1 MKTAEQ
7 QNAAHFDFGKLVE
20 SVAANNRSLVDSA
33 AQAVERYYRPAIR
46 ALSAEFQKAL
56 ADPETKMMSSLQV
69 AITAVVALAEASAAN
84 DYANAMVK
92 RDQLERH
99 EGRADHDMTTHG
111 TPMKAGA

>member
-20 SVAANNRSLVDSA
+20 SVAANNMSLVDSA
-33 AQAVERYYRPAIR
+33 AQAVERYYRPAIK

-56 ADPETKMMSSLQV
+56 ADPETKMKSALQI

-92 RDQLERH
+92 RDQLARH
-99 EGRADHDMTTHG
+99 DGRPDHDLDVVGRAL
-111 TPMKAGA
+111 KAGL